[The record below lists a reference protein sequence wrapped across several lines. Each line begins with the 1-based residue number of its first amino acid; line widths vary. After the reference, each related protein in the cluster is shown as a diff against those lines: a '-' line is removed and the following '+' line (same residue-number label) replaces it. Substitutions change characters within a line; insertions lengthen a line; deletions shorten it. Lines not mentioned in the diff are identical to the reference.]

1 MLKGHTKI
9 ELTNVHTGEKEVAE
23 KHNLITNHL
32 KNTLEW
38 LHAWGFTTAS
48 SSQLQ
53 TRQFPVYDKCMGGI
67 ILFGNILT
75 DNADNVMLPMAE
87 EDDVV
92 GYASNDVNTTEN
104 KKRGS
109 RNVTESEKVSNGYK
123 MVWDFGT
130 SQANGVIS
138 AVALTDA
145 YACARPGIF
154 SDVCNCCGNANKRF
168 PSNVTTKKIVD
179 YDVYTDKITYLDL
192 SSPSTLTLHTATFNS
207 NKASLEGFNVYEE
220 LDSKQVQLSV
230 ELPLGGLWQDG
241 KDGYYYY
248 CTTWYNNNNMSDK
261 PNGYYDTI
269 KMARVKKDTL
279 EVDASIGLKTIKLSG
294 TKWSQ
299 PDCMFCICN
308 GYVYFGGSTNP
319 NRDYVE
325 IDKIDLASSQVIKK
339 FDLFED
345 WSGTVYS
352 INNIVYAGSKCILPN
367 DELIQKSKEA
377 NRGYIYSYA
386 VGDADSPGLWVDEG
400 VNSGKVLTNDK
411 GQIMVVDS
419 AIIYYGFLL
428 NNLCT
433 INNLETPV
441 TKTVDKTMKITY
453 TITEES

>member
-1 MLKGHTKI
+1 MLKGNTKI
-9 ELTNVHTGEKEVAE
+9 ELTNIHTGKKEVIE

-38 LHAWGFTTAS
+38 LHTWGFTTDI

-67 ILFGNILT
+67 ILFGNTLNE
-75 DNADNVMLPMAE
+75 NADNVMLPMVE

-92 GYASNDVNTTEN
+92 GYASNNVNTTEN

-109 RNVTESEKVSNGYK
+109 RNITESEKVSNGYK

-145 YACARPGIF
+145 YACDRSGIF
-154 SDVCNCCGNANKRF
+154 SDICNSCGRKIKSF
-168 PSNVTTKKIVD
+168 PSNVTSRKIVD
-179 YDVYTDKITYLDL
+179 YDVYTDVVTYLDL
-192 SSPSTLTLHTATFNS
+192 SSTSTLALRTATFNS
-207 NKASLEGFNVYEE
+207 NIASMEGFNIYEE
-220 LDSKQVQLSV
+220 ISSKQVNLSV
-230 ELPLGGLWQDG
+230 ELPLGGLWLDG

-248 CTTWYNNNNMSDK
+248 CTTWYNNNNVSD
-261 PNGYYDTI
+261 GSARYYDTI

-308 GYVYFGGSTNP
+308 GYVYFGGSTNT
-319 NRDYVE
+319 NYDYVE

-339 FDLFED
+339 FDNFKD
-345 WSGTVYS
+345 HNGAVYS
-352 INNIVYAGSKCILPN
+352 INNIVYAGSKCILQN
-367 DELIQKSKEA
+367 DELIKKEE
-377 NRGYIYSYA
+377 NDYGYLLSYN
-386 VGDADSPGLWVDEG
+386 SSGLWESG
-400 VNSGKVLTNDK
+400 GSSSGKVLTNDK

-419 AIIYYGFLL
+419 GGINYGFLL

-433 INNLETPV
+433 INNLEEPV
-441 TKTVDKTMKITY
+441 TKTSDKTMKITY
-453 TITEES
+453 TLTEE

>member
-1 MLKGHTKI
+1 MLKGNTKI
-9 ELTNVHTGEKEVAE
+9 ELTNIHTGKKEVIE

-38 LHAWGFTTAS
+38 LHAWGFTTDIS
-48 SSQLQ
+48 SKLQ

-67 ILFGNILT
+67 ILFGNTLNE
-75 DNADNVMLPMAE
+75 NADNVMLPMVE

-92 GYASNDVNTTEN
+92 GYASNNVNTTEN

-109 RNVTESEKVSNGYK
+109 RNITESEKVSNGYK

-145 YACARPGIF
+145 YACARSGIF
-154 SDVCNCCGNANKRF
+154 SDICNNCGNKEKYF
-168 PSNVTTKKIVD
+168 PSNVTPRKIVD
-179 YDVYTDKITYLDL
+179 YDVYTDVVTYLDL
-192 SSPSTLTLHTATFNS
+192 SSTTTLALRTATFNS
-207 NKASLEGFNVYEE
+207 NIASMEGFNVYKEVN
-220 LDSKQVQLSV
+220 SKQVNLSV
-230 ELPLGGLWQDG
+230 ELPLGGLWLDG

-248 CTTWYNNNNMSDK
+248 CTTWYKNNNMSDK
-261 PNGYYDTI
+261 NSYYDTI

-279 EVDASIGLKTIKLSG
+279 EVDASIGLKTIKLSS

-308 GYVYFGGSTNP
+308 GYVYFGGSTNQ
-319 NRDYVE
+319 NYDSVE

-339 FDLFED
+339 FNNFKDRN
-345 WSGTVYS
+345 GTVYS

-367 DELIQKSKEA
+367 DELIQKEE
-377 NRGYIYSYA
+377 NNYGYLLSYSN
-386 VGDADSPGLWVDEG
+386 DTNSSGLWKS
-400 VNSGKVLTNDK
+400 SGIPYGKALTNDK

-419 AIIYYGFLL
+419 RTISYGFLL

-433 INNLETPV
+433 INNLDEPV
-441 TKTVDKTMKITY
+441 TKTSDKTMKITY
-453 TITEES
+453 TVTEE

>member
-1 MLKGHTKI
+1 MLKGNTKI
-9 ELTNVHTGEKEVAE
+9 ELTNIHTGKKEVIE

-38 LHAWGFTTAS
+38 LHTWGLTTDIS
-48 SSQLQ
+48 SKLQ

-67 ILFGNILT
+67 ILFGNTLNE
-75 DNADNVMLPMAE
+75 NADNVMLPMVE

-92 GYASNDVNTTEN
+92 GYASNNVNTTEN

-109 RNVTESEKVSNGYK
+109 RNITESEKVSNGYK

-145 YACARPGIF
+145 YACDRSGIF
-154 SDVCNCCGNANKRF
+154 SDICNSCGFKRKSF
-168 PSNVTTKKIVD
+168 PSNVTPRKVVD
-179 YDVYTDKITYLDL
+179 YDVYTDVVTYLDL
-192 SSPSTLTLHTATFNS
+192 SSPSTLTLCTATFNS
-207 NKASLEGFNVYEE
+207 NIASMEGFNIYEE
-220 LDSKQVQLSV
+220 ISSKQVNLSV
-230 ELPLGGLWQDG
+230 ELPLGGWWLDG

-248 CTTWYNNNNMSDK
+248 CTIWYNNNNVSDGS
-261 PNGYYDTI
+261 NRYYDTI

-319 NRDYVE
+319 NYDYVE

-339 FDLFED
+339 FGNFKDYN
-345 WSGTVYS
+345 GTVYS

-367 DELIQKSKEA
+367 DELIKKEE
-377 NRGYIYSYA
+377 NNYGYLLSYN
-386 VGDADSPGLWVDEG
+386 SSGLWESG
-400 VNSGKVLTNDK
+400 GGSSGKVLTNDK

-419 AIIYYGFLL
+419 GGIGYGFLL

-433 INNLETPV
+433 INNLEEPV
-441 TKTVDKTMKITY
+441 TKTSDKTMKITY
-453 TITEES
+453 TLTEE

>member
-1 MLKGHTKI
+1 MLKGNTKI
-9 ELTNVHTGEKEVAE
+9 ELTNIHTGKKEVVE

-38 LHAWGFTTAS
+38 LHAWGFTTDTS
-48 SSQLQ
+48 SKLQ
-53 TRQFPVYDKCMGGI
+53 SRQFPVYDKCMGGI
-67 ILFGNILT
+67 ILFGNTLT

-109 RNVTESEKVSNGYK
+109 RNITESEKVSNGYK

-145 YACARPGIF
+145 YACARTGIF
-154 SDVCNCCGNANKRF
+154 SDICNNCDNKRKSF
-168 PSNVTTKKIVD
+168 PSNVTPRKIVD

-192 SSPSTLTLHTATFNS
+192 SSTSTLTLRIATFNS
-207 NKASLEGFNVYEE
+207 NKASMEGFNIYEE

-248 CTTWYNNNNMSDK
+248 CTTWYNNNNMSDT
-261 PNGYYDTI
+261 NNYYDTI

-294 TKWSQ
+294 LRWTQ
-299 PDCMFCICN
+299 PDSMFCICN
-308 GYVYFGGSTNP
+308 GYVYFGGSDTP
-319 NRDYVE
+319 NYNLVK
-325 IDKIDLASSQVIKK
+325 IDKIDLASSQVIKT
-339 FDLFED
+339 FERFGD
-345 WSGTVYS
+345 NYGTVYS

-367 DELIQKSKEA
+367 DELIQKSE
-377 NRGYIYSYA
+377 NEGRGYIFSYTES
-386 VGDADSPGLWVDEG
+386 DTKSPGLWQSEG
-400 VNSGKVLTNDK
+400 TTKGKVLTNDK

-419 AIIYYGFLL
+419 GRIYYGFLL

-433 INNLETPV
+433 INNLEEPV
-441 TKTVDKTMKITY
+441 TKTSDKTMKITY
-453 TITEES
+453 TLTEE

>member
-1 MLKGHTKI
+1 MLKGNTKI
-9 ELTNVHTGEKEVAE
+9 ELTNIHTGKKEVIE

-38 LHAWGFTTAS
+38 LHAWGFTTDIS
-48 SSQLQ
+48 SKLQ

-67 ILFGNILT
+67 ILFGNTLNE
-75 DNADNVMLPMAE
+75 NADNVMLPMAE

-92 GYASNDVNTTEN
+92 GYASNNVNTTEN

-109 RNVTESEKVSNGYK
+109 RNITESEKVSNGYK

-145 YACARPGIF
+145 YACDRSGIF
-154 SDVCNCCGNANKRF
+154 SGICNSCGSKKKSF
-168 PSNVTTKKIVD
+168 PSNVTPRKIVD
-179 YDVYTDKITYLDL
+179 YDVYTDVVTYLDL
-192 SSPSTLTLHTATFNS
+192 SSTSTLALRTATFNS
-207 NKASLEGFNVYEE
+207 NIASMEGFNIYEE
-220 LDSKQVQLSV
+220 ISSKQVNLSV
-230 ELPLGGLWQDG
+230 ELPLGGWWLDG

-248 CTTWYNNNNMSDK
+248 CTTWYNNNNVSDGS
-261 PNGYYDTI
+261 NRYYDTI

-308 GYVYFGGSTNP
+308 GYVYFGGSANG
-319 NRDYVE
+319 NYDYVE

-339 FDLFED
+339 FNNFKDYK
-345 WSGTVYS
+345 GTVYS
-352 INNIVYAGSKCILPN
+352 INNIVYAGSKCILQN
-367 DELIQKSKEA
+367 DELIKKEE
-377 NRGYIYSYA
+377 NNYGYLLSYN
-386 VGDADSPGLWVDEG
+386 SSGLWESISG
-400 VNSGKVLTNDK
+400 LSGKVLTNDK
-411 GQIMVVDS
+411 GQIMVVDGRTIS
-419 AIIYYGFLL
+419 YGFLL

-433 INNLETPV
+433 INNLEEPV
-441 TKTVDKTMKITY
+441 TKTSDKTMKITY
-453 TITEES
+453 TLTEE